1 MNTTVN
7 GSSCSSPLNPT
18 AEKIG
23 ATIAY
28 SLIFVVSLIGNSLI
42 GIIVYKTQTLRKP
55 INYCIVNMAMSDLLY
70 PIFEFPRILTYSYV
84 HSWLISGPL
93 GQALCKLSPF
103 LGNVS
108 AVVSIQ
114 SLVLIAVDRFGAVV
128 FPLRSP
134 LISSKR
140 CPFFILATWIV
151 AMAVSS
157 PNLFTHRVSEFQGQ
171 MFCLN
176 QWNEVFGESS
186 SVENYFLAIYVV
198 FLYIPCMLLII
209 VYSIIVFKLKSQKI
223 PGEQS
228 TNTQYQRTKRNR
240 NVLKMAIAIVV
251 GFALCWLPVSIVM
264 LMFLFR
270 NRLPCG
276 IFLFLYIAWLIAS
289 ANCAI
294 NPCICF
300 IFSSNYRQG
309 LKRLVCCSAKVMQP
323 LKTHLRKLALKI
335 ASGSWNSR
343 Q

>member
-7 GSSCSSPLNPT
+7 RSSCSIHLNPT

-23 ATIAY
+23 KTIAL

-42 GIIVYKTQTLRKP
+42 GIIVYKTQPLRKP
-55 INYCIVNMAMSDLLY
+55 INYFIVNMAISDLLY
-70 PIFEFPRILTYSYV
+70 PIFVFPRVLTYLYV

-108 AVVSIQ
+108 IVVSIQ
-114 SLVLIAVDRFGAVV
+114 SLVLITVDRFGAVV

-151 AMAVSS
+151 AMAVNS
-157 PNLFTHRVSEFQGQ
+157 PELFTLRVSEFQGQ

-186 SVENYFLAIYVV
+186 PVENYFLLIYVV
-198 FLYIPCMLLII
+198 FMYIPCMLLII
-209 VYSIIVFKLKSQKI
+209 LYSIIVYKLKSQKI

-228 TNTQYQRTKRNR
+228 TNTEYQRAKRNR

-251 GFALCWLPVSIVM
+251 GFALCWLPYSI
-264 LMFLFR
+264 LGLTYFFTP
-270 NRLPCG
+270 RLPCG
-276 IFLFLYIAWLIAS
+276 IFFFVPIAWLMLC

-309 LKRLVCCSAKVMQP
+309 LKRLLNWFVAAQK
-323 LKTHLRKLALKI
+323 
-335 ASGSWNSR
+335 
-343 Q
+343 